1 MKDIKKQSIIAI
13 AGATAS
19 GKSRLALELA
29 SSLGGEI
36 ISCDSMQI
44 YRRMDIGTAKPTA
57 DEQKLVRHHMI
68 DIIEPTESF
77 SCEDYVEFASK
88 AISDCVERGKLPII
102 CGGTGLYLDALL
114 RGGNSAPDIN
124 TSSAHIREELS
135 ERARIEGAEVLHREL
150 SAVDPESGA
159 AIHPNNVKRVIR
171 ALEIYKACG
180 ITKSELDRRSR
191 EFESPYEVKAVCLR
205 YNDRD
210 VLYGR
215 IDERV
220 ELMIKEGLV
229 EETCALMAEGVFE
242 VNGTAAQAIGYK
254 ELFGYIRGEKSL
266 GECVEELKTAT
277 RRYAKRQLTWFSAK
291 PYISWVDADG
301 GSGIKTF
308 EEIVNNAREVFSI

>member
-29 SSLGGEI
+29 ASLGGEI

-57 DEQKLVRHHMI
+57 DEQKLVPHHMI
-68 DIIEPTESF
+68 DIIEPTASF
-77 SCEDYVEFASK
+77 SCEDYVDLASK

-124 TSSAHIREELS
+124 TSSANIREELS
-135 ERARIEGAEVLHREL
+135 ERARTEGAEALHREL
-150 SAVDPESGA
+150 TAIDPESGA

-171 ALEIYKACG
+171 ALEIYKSCG

-205 YNDRD
+205 YNNRD
-210 VLYGR
+210 TLYRR

-220 ELMIKEGLV
+220 DLMIKEGLV
-229 EETCALMAEGVFE
+229 EETRSLMAEGVFE

-266 GECVEELKTAT
+266 DVCVEELKTAT

-301 GSGIKTF
+301 AGGIKTF
-308 EEIVNNAREVFSI
+308 EEIVNNTREVFSI